1 MPPSQLRLPK
11 KSDENMINNDFIGT
25 LCKQKHKNNNEH
37 CYSYQH
43 SLSIKQAKFVTQNLY
58 TAAVAQSFRAFASQ
72 AEGLVFESEPRLT

>member
-11 KSDENMINNDFIGT
+11 KSDEKMNINDFIGT

-43 SLSIKQAKFVTQNLY
+43 SQSIKQAKFGRLER
-58 TAAVAQSFRAFASQ
+58 S
-72 AEGLVFESEPRLT
+72 PRKRKVGCSIPSHDRP